1 MRDYIDFAI
10 NLQLFGEKTE
20 PATPKRRQEMRQK
33 GQIPRSKELVTAIV
47 LMVSFWSM
55 KLLSPYIFRDLI
67 HGIRSFLSFPKDIDS
82 RYTNE
87 NIMNIYVQC
96 LIIIAKVL
104 APILVIVAISIIIVN
119 YMQVGS
125 VFTTKPLMPNLNKLN
140 PAEGFK
146 RLFSKSSFVELL
158 KSIFK
163 IGIIGYVVYDYLI
176 DNYRTLPELLNM
188 NVERT
193 TVFIG
198 NTIINIGIRAA
209 VVLLIMAFFDY
220 AFQIWDYEKNIRM
233 SKQEIRDEYKLT
245 EGNPQIKSKIREKQR
260 QLSLR
265 RMMAEVPH
273 ADVIITNP
281 THFAVAVKY
290 DAAASDAPIVVAK
303 GKDLIAQKIKDTAKE
318 NNVAI
323 VENKPL
329 AQAIYKSVE
338 IGEKIPSEL
347 YKAVAEVLAFV
358 YSLKEKQKETDI

>member
-1 MRDYIDFAI
+1 MRDYIGFNI

-20 PATPKRRQEMRQK
+20 PATYKKRQEMRQK
-33 GQIPRSKELVTAIV
+33 GQIPRSKELVTAVV
-47 LMVSFWSM
+47 LLISFWSM
-55 KLLSPYIFRDLI
+55 KLLFPYIFKDMINAVRT
-67 HGIRSFLSFPKDIDS
+67 FLSFPKDIDS
-82 RYTNE
+82 KFTNE
-87 NIMNIYVQC
+87 NIMQIFLQC
-96 LIIIAKVL
+96 LIIIARVL
-104 APILVIVAISIIIVN
+104 APILIIIALAVIIVN

-125 VFTTKPLMPNLNKLN
+125 VFTAKPLMPNLNKLN
-140 PAEGFK
+140 PVEGFK
-146 RLFSKSSFVELL
+146 RLFSKSNFVELL

-176 DNYRTLPELLNM
+176 DNYKILPELLNM

-193 TVFIG
+193 TIFIG
-198 NTIINIGIRAA
+198 NTIISIGIRAA
-209 VVLLIMAFFDY
+209 VVLLVLAFFDY
-220 AFQIWDYEKNIRM
+220 GFQLWDYEKNIRM
-233 SKQEIRDEYKLT
+233 SKQEIKDEYKLT

-265 RMMAEVPH
+265 RMMAEVPN

-290 DAAASDAPIVVAK
+290 DASTSDAPMVIAK

-318 NNVAI
+318 NKVTV

-358 YSLKEKQKETDI
+358 YSLKEK

>member
-1 MRDYIDFAI
+1 MRDYINFNI

-20 PATPKRRQEMRQK
+20 PATSKRRQEMRQK
-33 GQIPRSKELVTAIV
+33 GQIPRSKELVTAVV
-47 LMVSFWSM
+47 LMISFWSI
-55 KLLSPYIFRDLI
+55 KLLSPYIFKDLI
-67 HGIRSFLSFPKDIDS
+67 YAVRTFLSFPKDIDS
-82 RYTNE
+82 RFTNE
-87 NIMNIYVQC
+87 NIMQLYMQC
-96 LIIIAKVL
+96 LFIIAKVL
-104 APILVIVAISIIIVN
+104 APILIIIAIAVITVN

-125 VFTTKPLMPNLNKLN
+125 VFTAKPLMPNLNKLN
-140 PAEGFK
+140 PVEGLK

-176 DNYRTLPELLNM
+176 DNYRVLPELLNM

-193 TVFIG
+193 IIFIG
-198 NTIINIGIRAA
+198 NTIINVGIRAA
-209 VVLLIMAFFDY
+209 VVLLILSFFDY
-220 AFQIWDYEKNIRM
+220 GFQIWDYEKNIRM

-290 DAAASDAPIVVAK
+290 DASASDALMVIAK

-318 NNVAI
+318 NKVPI

-358 YSLKEKQKETDI
+358 YSLKEK

>member
-1 MRDYIDFAI
+1 MRDYINFNI

-47 LMVSFWSM
+47 LLVSFWSM
-55 KLLSPYIFRDLI
+55 KLLSSYIFRDLI
-67 HGIRSFLSFPKDIDS
+67 NAIKFFLDFQKDIDS
-82 RYTNE
+82 RFTSE
-87 NIMNIYVQC
+87 NIMQIYLKC
-96 LIIIAKVL
+96 LFVMAKVL
-104 APILVIVAISIIIVN
+104 APILLIIALSVIIVN

-125 VFTTKPLMPNLNKLN
+125 VFTAKPLMPNLNKLN
-140 PAEGFK
+140 PVEGFK
-146 RLFSKSSFVELL
+146 RLFSRSSFVELL

-176 DNYRTLPELLNM
+176 DNYTVLPELLNM

-209 VVLLIMAFFDY
+209 FVLLILAFFDY
-220 AFQIWDYEKNIRM
+220 GFQIWDYEKNTRM
-233 SKQEIRDEYKLT
+233 SKQEIKDEYKLT

-290 DAAASDAPIVVAK
+290 DASTSDAPMVIAK
-303 GKDLIAQKIKDTAKE
+303 GKDLIAQKIKDIAKE
-318 NNVAI
+318 NKVTI

-358 YSLKEKQKETDI
+358 YSLKEK